1 MAVGCLTTAETP
13 QNTLPSSPLLTW
25 TTQNRSKV
33 TVITVITMNKPH
45 QFLFLYV
52 NGHVADGNVVDAHL
66 ISSDADA
73 VDVDVADDD
82 DGGGDDDDGCCYCI
96 PVIVLVQDGRFCQK
110 NVSSMQWKRLRNLE
124 ESQTIRPTT
133 KLQSGWI
140 TLYIY
145 IFSSSLMP
153 LNGND
158 LFRLVSIYKTPSVCF
173 SFDSRLRDILPES
186 LDFTITKSVCFN
198 NRTSNDSFKWFIF
211 TPLVVIH
218 PLFYY

>member
-1 MAVGCLTTAETP
+1 MIKHCWSNPVMAVGCLTTAETP

-52 NGHVADGNVVDAHL
+52 NGHVAD
-66 ISSDADA
+66 A
-73 VDVDVADDD
+73 VDVDVADD

-145 IFSSSLMP
+145 IYSLHHSCRSM
-153 LNGND
+153 
-158 LFRLVSIYKTPSVCF
+158 VMT
-173 SFDSRLRDILPES
+173 SFD
-186 LDFTITKSVCFN
+186 
-198 NRTSNDSFKWFIF
+198 W
-211 TPLVVIH
+211 
-218 PLFYY
+218 

>member
-1 MAVGCLTTAETP
+1 
-13 QNTLPSSPLLTW
+13 
-25 TTQNRSKV
+25 
-33 TVITVITMNKPH
+33 MNKPH

-73 VDVDVADDD
+73 VDVDVADDDDD

-145 IFSSSLMP
+145 I
-153 LNGND
+153 
-158 LFRLVSIYKTPSVCF
+158 LF
-173 SFDSRLRDILPES
+173 
-186 LDFTITKSVCFN
+186 ITHAAQ
-198 NRTSNDSFKWFIF
+198 W
-211 TPLVVIH
+211 
-218 PLFYY
+218 